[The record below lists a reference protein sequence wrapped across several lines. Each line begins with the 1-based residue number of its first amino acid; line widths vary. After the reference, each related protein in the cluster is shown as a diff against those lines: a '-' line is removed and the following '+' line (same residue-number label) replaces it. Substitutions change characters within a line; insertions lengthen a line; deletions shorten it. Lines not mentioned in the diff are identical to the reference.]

1 MKKYGPLKGQLQ
13 HTNESVSLMV
23 GFCIASRK
31 IGCCKRE
38 EGVFK
43 EPHPHYVRLSVL
55 GASGSLQNCSF
66 LTAFHS
72 PFDMLS
78 FSSLA
83 AG

>member
-1 MKKYGPLKGQLQ
+1 M
-13 HTNESVSLMV
+13 
-23 GFCIASRK
+23 
-31 IGCCKRE
+31 RE

-55 GASGSLQNCSF
+55 GALGSLQNCSF
-66 LTAFHS
+66 LTVFHS